1 VAWERWPG
9 GSPPLV
15 LVHGTSAHTGWWHGT
30 VPALAGRH
38 DVVAVDLSGHG
49 DSGRREAY
57 SMAGWSAEVLAVAAA
72 LGLPRPVLVGHSI
85 GGLVAAGAA
94 ARAPGAVS
102 GLVLVDSI
110 VEEPV
115 RPPERPPGPTR
126 PRGTRVF
133 ADVEEA
139 VAAYRLAPPQEVGDP
154 AALEYVARHSVR
166 PVPGGVGWKVD
177 GRVFDVVLRPGL
189 TGALDGVRCPVAVV
203 RGGRSALV
211 GPGAAAALER
221 RWGRHVPQ
229 HTVPGA
235 GHHLV
240 LDDVAATRAA
250 LVAALDDV
258 LDGSDGIVPR

>member
-1 VAWERWPG
+1 
-9 GSPPLV
+9 
-15 LVHGTSAHTGWWHGT
+15 VHGTSAHTGWWHGT

-49 DSGRREAY
+49 DSGRREEY
-57 SMAGWSAEVLAVAAA
+57 SMAGWSAEVLAVVAT
-72 LGLPRPVLVGHSI
+72 LGLDRPVLVGHSI

-102 GLVLVDSI
+102 GLVLLDAI
-110 VEEPV
+110 AEEPS
-115 RPPERPPGPTR
+115 RPPEQLPGPGR

-133 ADVEEA
+133 ADAAEA

-154 AALEYVARHSVR
+154 AALEYVAAGSVR

-177 GRVFDVVLRPGL
+177 GRIFDVVMRPGL
-189 TGALDGVRCPVAVV
+189 TDSLDGVRCPVAVV
-203 RGGRSALV
+203 RGERSALV

-221 RWGRHVPQ
+221 RWGRPVPE
-229 HTVPGA
+229 HTVAGA
-235 GHHLV
+235 GHHLM

-250 LVAALDDV
+250 VRAALQDV
-258 LDGSDGIVPR
+258 LAASDGIARS